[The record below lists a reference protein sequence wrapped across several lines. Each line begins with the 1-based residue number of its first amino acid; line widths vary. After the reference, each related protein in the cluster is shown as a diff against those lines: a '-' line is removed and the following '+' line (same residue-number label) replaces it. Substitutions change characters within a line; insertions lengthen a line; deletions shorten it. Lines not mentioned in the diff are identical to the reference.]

1 MTRTMP
7 GLAVLIGLCLLSGPA
22 LAETTPDDKVLVLNT
37 AFSEPISNKEQTGFA
52 DTLIGMALQRLG
64 YRLKTLHLPAE
75 RALIIANDGIDDGE
89 MLRIA
94 GLQKSYPN
102 LIQVP
107 EKIIDLEFSAF
118 TRKKSLPITGWHDLA
133 AYPVAI
139 ITGWKILE
147 RNIPATIDLVT
158 VRNVDQL
165 FTLLLKDRTD
175 AILYTRWSGLAYIR
189 KHQLQGIS
197 IVEPPLERK
206 SMYVYLHK
214 RHREL
219 VPRLAHELRLLKA
232 EGEKQRLFR
241 EILAPYAGD

>member
-1 MTRTMP
+1 MMP
-7 GLAVLIGLCLLSGPA
+7 GLAVLTCLYLLSGPI
-22 LAETTPDDKVLVLNT
+22 LAEAPPAGKVLVLNT
-37 AFSEPISNKEQTGFA
+37 AFTEPISNKGQTGFA

-64 YRLKTLHLPAE
+64 YRLETLHLPAE

-118 TRKKSLPITGWHDLA
+118 TRKKTLTITGWQDLA

-147 RNIPATIDLVT
+147 RNIPTTLKLVT
-158 VRNVDQL
+158 VENVDQL

-175 AILYTRWSGLAYIR
+175 AILYSRWSGLAYIR

-197 IVEPPLERK
+197 IVEPPLERQG
-206 SMYVYLHK
+206 MYIYLHK
-214 RHREL
+214 RHRDL
-219 VPRLAHELRLLKA
+219 VPRLAHELRALKA
-232 EGEKQRLFR
+232 EGVTQRLFHK
-241 EILAPYAGD
+241 ILAPYAGD